1 MSTQTTQYGFF
12 FDQSRCIG
20 CKACELAC
28 KNWNDLSAGPEKW
41 LKTFEYEKGAFP
53 NVRENILWVPCY
65 HCANPVCVDAANGAM
80 YKEPQFGIVFIDPA
94 KASSS
99 DIRRAYE
106 LCPYGAIAFESDAPN
121 AKASKCTMC
130 YDRISVG
137 KLPACVEACPMR
149 ALDFGKLSD
158 LQAKYGTATQ
168 LEDLP
173 SPGTLQPSVIFKSK
187 DPKKTLVAYDAA
199 KAVQLMGQRINGL
212 PPLYS
217 SPSDLTDLSSVGR
230 SSLVIKPQ
238 SAAQLLEVTK
248 NDDA

>member
-1 MSTQTTQYGFF
+1 MSTTVTQFGFF

-20 CKACELAC
+20 CKACTLAC
-28 KNWNDLSAGPEKW
+28 KNWNDLTAGPEKW
-41 LKTFEYEKGAFP
+41 LKVFEYEKGAFP

-65 HCANPVCVDAANGAM
+65 HCANPICVDAANGAM
-80 YKEPQFGIVFIDPA
+80 YKEPQYGIVFIDPA
-94 KASSS
+94 KAS
-99 DIRRAYE
+99 DPGVRAAYQV
-106 LCPYGAIAFESDAPN
+106 CPYGAIAFESDAPD

-149 ALDFGKLSD
+149 ALDFGKISD
-158 LQAKYGTATQ
+158 LQAKYGTSTT

-173 SPGTLQPSVIFKSK
+173 SAGSLGPAVVFKAK
-187 DPKKTLVAYDAA
+187 DAKKALVPYDAN

-212 PPLYS
+212 PPLYTS
-217 SPSDLTDLSSVGR
+217 ASDLTDLSNVGR
-230 SSLVIKPQ
+230 SSLVIKPK
-238 SAAQLLEVTK
+238 SAAELLEVTR